1 MKKMLAFLLALLMG
15 GMTGAAFAEGS
26 TIIHQDG
33 DPDFDAMT
41 IEQWEQYEVPCP
53 KPSHPST
60 FSFLNLYEYTLSSS
74 RPSFP
79 KEYGLK
85 AARRAPQFS
94 KRRSRLQNDKKPWKR
109 NGFRGFSFLI
119 LLFPFEEI

>member
-1 MKKMLAFLLALLMG
+1 MATAYPTERQEKIITKKMLAFLLALLMV

-94 KRRSRLQNDKKPWKR
+94 KR
-109 NGFRGFSFLI
+109 
-119 LLFPFEEI
+119 

>member
-1 MKKMLAFLLALLMG
+1 MKKMLAFLLALLMV

-94 KRRSRLQNDKKPWKR
+94 KRRV
-109 NGFRGFSFLI
+109 
-119 LLFPFEEI
+119 PFYTKAFAPYGCYGSHRVFFYAVCFE